1 VCRRLSRRTP
11 PDTIRKLD
19 ADLTFRQTG
28 WPTICDPSGPRSPRS
43 TRSAQQLDAGGAAD
57 LYFMSDLESAGAQLG
72 TELILAMLAARVPLM
87 LLPHLAGFEKP
98 AARSDFSAGDQYC

>member
-1 VCRRLSRRTP
+1 
-11 PDTIRKLD
+11 
-19 ADLTFRQTG
+19 
-28 WPTICDPSGPRSPRS
+28 
-43 TRSAQQLDAGGAAD
+43 
-57 LYFMSDLESAGAQLG
+57 MSDLESAGAQLG